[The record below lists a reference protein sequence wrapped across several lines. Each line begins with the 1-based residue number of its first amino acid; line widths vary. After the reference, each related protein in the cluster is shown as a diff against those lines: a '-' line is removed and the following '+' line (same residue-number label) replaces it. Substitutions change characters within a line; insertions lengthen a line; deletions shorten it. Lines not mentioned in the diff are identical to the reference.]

1 MIKRLYFLLIFLLFG
16 SLLPATIMAA
26 PAVEVTA
33 SGNRQL
39 KMAIVPPQ
47 PGSATIRQELANEA
61 AAVIGFDLA
70 MSGLMLTE
78 QRTAMPLAGRL
89 GLSRIDYA
97 PWQMAGFDLLV
108 LGEYELHGDELTLEF
123 RLFDITGQ
131 KQLAVKRYLGKEKD
145 LRRFSHYFSDHILLT
160 LTGVAGPFSLPIY
173 YVSSQSGD
181 KEIWQMDWDGR
192 NPKQIT
198 HNRSITLSPDLSP
211 DGRKLIFTSYKRG
224 NPDLYKRQLASGLET
239 LISGRPG
246 LNITGRWSPDGSK
259 IALGLSKDGNTEIYT
274 IDNNGKSPL
283 RLTVSNSANVSPD
296 WSPDG
301 SKIAFTS
308 DKLGNP
314 QVFVMDNNGGNQ
326 QRLSPG
332 TAYSASP
339 AWSPDG
345 SKIAYTRSA
354 GGFQIFVM
362 AADGSEQYQLTEAG
376 RNERPRWSPDGRL
389 IVFSSTRDGR
399 EAIYV
404 MRADGSG
411 QTRISTT
418 GGNNNHPLWARDR

>member
-1 MIKRLYFLLIFLLFG
+1 MINRLYPVFAALLLCC
-16 SLLPATIMAA
+16 LLPVMAAAA

-39 KMAIVPPQ
+39 KMAVVPPQ
-47 PGSATIRQELANEA
+47 PAGTVIRPELANEA
-61 AAVIGFDLA
+61 AEVIGFDMA

-78 QRTAMPLAGRL
+78 QRTALPLPG
-89 GLSRIDYA
+89 GLALARPSYA
-97 PWQMAGFDLLV
+97 AWQTAGFDLLV
-108 LGEYELHGDELTLEF
+108 LGEYELRGDELTLEF

-131 KQLAVKRYLGKEKD
+131 KQLAVKRYLGKAKD
-145 LRRFSHYFSDHILLT
+145 LRRFSHNFSDHILLT
-160 LTGVAGPFSLPIY
+160 LTGTAGSFSLPIF
-173 YVSSQSGD
+173 YVSSQSGN
-181 KEIWQMDWDGR
+181 KEVWQMDWDGR
-192 NPKQIT
+192 NARQIT

-211 DGRKLIFTSYKRG
+211 DGRELIYTSYKRG
-224 NPDLYKRQLASGLET
+224 NPDLYKHNLASGLET
-239 LISGRPG
+239 VISSRSG
-246 LNITGRWSPDGSK
+246 LNITGSWSPDGSK

-274 IDNNGKSPL
+274 IASSGKNPN
-283 RLTVSNSANVSPD
+283 RLTISQSANVSPA

-301 SKIAFTS
+301 SKIAFVS

-326 QRLSPG
+326 QRLSSG
-332 TAYSASP
+332 TAYSSNP

-362 AADGSEQYQLTEAG
+362 KADGSEQYQLTDIG

-389 IVFSSTRDGR
+389 IVFSSNRDGR

-418 GGNNNHPLWARDR
+418 AGSNNHPLWAGQQ